1 MFLSMTG
8 YGKGEAAYGEK
19 VISVEV
25 RSLNGKMA
33 DIRIKSPLTLG
44 SKELDLRRLIQDG
57 AVRGKLDVTIEI
69 QDNVLQDTGIPN
81 ATVIR
86 KYFTALQTISK
97 GFAVSDD
104 AIFQAVLRLPNIL
117 QSTNGEMSDEDWTAI
132 SAATQSALGGLQAF
146 RETEGEILRNDLRG
160 RITEILDLLKL
171 VDADEADR
179 QTAFRERL
187 ALKFAELK
195 QEGLD
200 ENRLEQEMLYYLD
213 KLDINEEKVRLQQHC
228 LYFLDYMQSDEVV
241 KGKKLSFISQEIGRE
256 MNTLGA
262 KAQWTSIQHNV
273 VTMKNA
279 LEEIKEQLANAL

>member
-8 YGKGEAAYGEK
+8 YGKGEAAYGDK
-19 VISVEV
+19 VISVEL
-25 RSLNGKMA
+25 RALNGKMA
-33 DIRIKSPLTLG
+33 DIRIKSPMTLG
-44 SKELDLRRLIQDG
+44 SRELDLRRLIQDG

-69 QDNVLQDTGIPN
+69 QDNVLQETGIPN

-86 KYFTALQTISK
+86 EYFTALQTISK

-117 QSTNGEMSDEDWTAI
+117 QSTNGEISPEDWTAV
-132 SAATQSALGGLQAF
+132 SAATQSALRSLQAF
-146 RETEGEILRNDLRG
+146 REIEGEILRNDLRG
-160 RITEILDLLKL
+160 RILEILDLLKL

-187 ALKFAELK
+187 AQKFTELR

-213 KLDINEEKVRLQQHC
+213 KLDVNEEKVRLQQHC
-228 LYFLDYMQSDEVV
+228 LYFLDAMESDEVV
-241 KGKKLSFISQEIGRE
+241 KGKKLNFISQEIGRE